1 MSNIAE
7 TKQDKVTDKVTK
19 EFEELLKKSFEDN
32 QINEGKV
39 IKGTIVSIES
49 DIVLVDVGLKTEGRI
64 SLDEFSSIDGNH
76 NLEVGSEVD
85 VYLERIENALG
96 DAVLSRDRAKK
107 EENWIQLVEDQKNN
121 VIVEGIIN
129 GKVRGGFTVDINGTQ
144 AFLPG
149 SQVDVRPVKDIRPFM
164 NSPQSFHIL
173 KMDKKRG
180 NIVVSRKSVLSDHHS
195 VDKSEIIEKF
205 SEGQE
210 VDGIVKNITDY
221 GAFVDLGGVDGL
233 LHVTDISWKRI
244 NKPSEVIN
252 IGDKVNVKI
261 IKISKEDMRISL
273 GMKQLMDD
281 PWVDAESKYI
291 VGNKY
296 KGVVTNMADYGAFVE
311 VEGGLEGLV
320 HVSEMS
326 WVSKIQKPN
335 EYVSIGDEVEIM
347 VLEVDVGKKRLSL
360 GIKQCVDNPWEN
372 FAQDNPVG
380 TVLKGKIQ
388 NITDFGIFVQVE
400 EGLDGLVHLSDIDW
414 KVPGEIAIQD
424 YTAGQEIEAQI
435 LDFEVEK
442 ERISLGIKQ
451 LVGDPIGN
459 IDIKKGSVVTCTV
472 INTLKGGID
481 VEIGEGFPAFI
492 KRNDLSMDKSEQDPN
507 RFEIG
512 QKVDAKVINFDK
524 KSRKVSLSIRALQ
537 ISDEKEA
544 IEQYGS
550 KDSGASLGDILG
562 EAFDKNVVSSE
573 TEKESKKDNED
584 D

>member
-1 MSNIAE
+1 MSNLTE
-7 TKQDKVTDKVTK
+7 TQQDNATK
-19 EFEELLKKSFEDN
+19 EFAKLLEESFELS
-32 QINEGKV
+32 QINEGKIV
-39 IKGTIVSIES
+39 KGTVVSIES
-49 DIVLVDVGLKTEGRI
+49 DIVIIDVGLKTEGRI
-64 SLDEFSSIDGNH
+64 AINEFVSHDGSH

-96 DAVLSRDRAKK
+96 DAVLSRDKAKR
-107 EENWIQLVEDQKNN
+107 EENWVKLEENQKNN
-121 VIVEGIIN
+121 VIVEGLIN

-149 SQVDVRPVKDIRPFM
+149 SQVDLRPIKDIRPLM
-164 NSPQSFHIL
+164 NRLQSFHIL

-180 NIVVSRKSVLSDHHS
+180 NIVVSRKSVLSNNNS
-195 VDKSEIIEKF
+195 LDKSEILKNLN
-205 SEGQE
+205 EGQDVE
-210 VDGIVKNITDY
+210 GIVKNITDY

-244 NKPSEVIN
+244 NKPSEAIN
-252 IGDKVNVKI
+252 IGDKVKVKI
-261 IKISKEDMRISL
+261 LKISKDDMKISL

-281 PWVDAESKYI
+281 PWVDSEAKYI
-291 VGNKY
+291 IGNKY

-326 WVSKIQKPN
+326 WVSKIQKPDQ
-335 EYVSIGDEVEIM
+335 YVSIGDEVEVM
-347 VLEVDVGKKRLSL
+347 VLEIDVEKKRLSL

-372 FAQDNPVG
+372 FAQKNPVG

-414 KVPGEIAIQD
+414 KVPGEVAIKEYLVD
-424 YTAGQEIEAQI
+424 QEIEAQI
-435 LDFEVEK
+435 LDFEIEK

-451 LVGDPIGN
+451 LVDDPIG
-459 IDIKKGSVVTCTV
+459 DVDLKKGSIVTCSV
-472 INTLKGGID
+472 VNVGKGGID
-481 VEIGEGFPAFI
+481 VEIGQGFPAFI
-492 KRNDLSMDKSEQDPN
+492 KRNELSMDKSEQDPN
-507 RFEIG
+507 RFEVG
-512 QKVDAKVINFDK
+512 QKVDAKIINFDK
-524 KSRKVSLSIRALQ
+524 KTRRVVLSIKSLQ

-544 IEQYGS
+544 IKQYGS

-573 TEKESKKDNED
+573 EETKEED
-584 D
+584 K

>member
-1 MSNIAE
+1 MSNLTE
-7 TKQDKVTDKVTK
+7 TQQDNATK
-19 EFEELLKKSFEDN
+19 EFAKLLEESFELS
-32 QINEGKV
+32 QINEGKIV
-39 IKGTIVSIES
+39 KGTVVSIES
-49 DIVLVDVGLKTEGRI
+49 DIVIIDVGLKTEGRI
-64 SLDEFSSIDGNH
+64 AINEFVSHDGSH
-76 NLEVGSEVD
+76 NLEIGSEVD

-96 DAVLSRDRAKK
+96 DAVLSRDKAKR
-107 EENWIQLVEDQKNN
+107 EENWVKLEENQKNN
-121 VIVEGIIN
+121 VIVEGLIN

-149 SQVDVRPVKDIRPFM
+149 SQVDLRPIKDIRPLM
-164 NSPQSFHIL
+164 NRLQSFHIL

-180 NIVVSRKSVLSDHHS
+180 NIVVSRKSVLSNNNS
-195 VDKSEIIEKF
+195 LDKSEILKNLN
-205 SEGQE
+205 EGQDVE
-210 VDGIVKNITDY
+210 GIVKNITDY

-244 NKPSEVIN
+244 NKPSEAIN
-252 IGDKVNVKI
+252 IGDKVKVKI
-261 IKISKEDMRISL
+261 LKISKDDMKISL

-281 PWVDAESKYI
+281 PWVDSEAKYI
-291 VGNKY
+291 IGNKY

-326 WVSKIQKPN
+326 WVSKIQKPDQ
-335 EYVSIGDEVEIM
+335 YVSIGDEVEVM
-347 VLEVDVGKKRLSL
+347 VLEIDVEKKRLSL

-372 FAQDNPVG
+372 FAQKNPVG

-414 KVPGEIAIQD
+414 KVPGEVAIKEYLVD
-424 YTAGQEIEAQI
+424 QEIEAQI
-435 LDFEVEK
+435 LDFEIEK

-451 LVGDPIGN
+451 LVDDPIG
-459 IDIKKGSVVTCTV
+459 DVDLKKGSIVTCSV
-472 INTLKGGID
+472 VNVGKGGID
-481 VEIGEGFPAFI
+481 VEIGQGFPAFI
-492 KRNDLSMDKSEQDPN
+492 KRNELSMDKSEQDPN
-507 RFEIG
+507 RFEVG
-512 QKVDAKVINFDK
+512 QKVDAKIINFDK
-524 KSRKVSLSIRALQ
+524 KTRRVVLSIKSLQ

-544 IEQYGS
+544 IKQYGS

-573 TEKESKKDNED
+573 EETKEED
-584 D
+584 K

>member
-1 MSNIAE
+1 MSNLTE
-7 TKQDKVTDKVTK
+7 TQQDNATK
-19 EFEELLKKSFEDN
+19 EFAKLLEESFEVS
-32 QINEGKV
+32 QINEGKIV
-39 IKGTIVSIES
+39 KGTIVSIES
-49 DIVLVDVGLKTEGRI
+49 DIVIIDVGLKTEGRI
-64 SLDEFSSIDGNH
+64 SINEFVSHDGSH
-76 NLEVGSEVD
+76 NLEIGSEVD

-96 DAVLSRDRAKK
+96 DAVLSRDKAKR
-107 EENWIQLVEDQKNN
+107 EENWVKLEENQKNN
-121 VIVEGIIN
+121 EIVEGLIN

-149 SQVDVRPVKDIRPFM
+149 SQVDLRPIKDIRPLM
-164 NSPQSFHIL
+164 NRLQSFHIL

-180 NIVVSRKSVLSDHHS
+180 NIVVSRKSVLSDNNS
-195 VDKSEIIEKF
+195 LDKSEILKNLND
-205 SEGQE
+205 GQDVE
-210 VDGIVKNITDY
+210 GIVKNITDY

-244 NKPSEVIN
+244 NKPSEAIN
-252 IGDKVNVKI
+252 IGDKVKVRI
-261 IKISKEDMRISL
+261 LKISKDDMKISL

-281 PWVDAESKYI
+281 PWVDSEAKYI
-291 VGNKY
+291 IGKKY

-326 WVSKIQKPN
+326 WVSKIQKPDQ
-335 EYVSIGDEVEIM
+335 YVSIGDEVEVM
-347 VLEVDVGKKRLSL
+347 VLEIDVEKKRLSL

-372 FAQDNPVG
+372 FAQKNPVG

-414 KVPGEIAIQD
+414 KVPGEVAIKEYLVD
-424 YTAGQEIEAQI
+424 QEIEAQI
-435 LDFEVEK
+435 LDFEIEK

-451 LVGDPIGN
+451 LVDDPIG
-459 IDIKKGSVVTCTV
+459 DVDLKKGSIVTCSV
-472 INTLKGGID
+472 VNVGKGGID
-481 VEIGEGFPAFI
+481 VEIGQGFPAFI
-492 KRNDLSMDKSEQDPN
+492 KRNELSMDKSEQDPN
-507 RFEIG
+507 RFEVG
-512 QKVDAKVINFDK
+512 QKVDAKIINFDK
-524 KSRKVSLSIRALQ
+524 KTRRVVLSIKSLQ

-544 IEQYGS
+544 IKQYGS

-573 TEKESKKDNED
+573 EETKEED
-584 D
+584 K

>member
-1 MSNIAE
+1 MSNLTE
-7 TKQDKVTDKVTK
+7 TQQDNATK
-19 EFEELLKKSFEDN
+19 EFAKLLEESFEVS
-32 QINEGKV
+32 QINEGKIV
-39 IKGTIVSIES
+39 KGTVVSIES
-49 DIVLVDVGLKTEGRI
+49 DIVIIDVGLKTEGRI
-64 SLDEFSSIDGNH
+64 AINEFVSHDGSH
-76 NLEVGSEVD
+76 NLEIGSEVD

-96 DAVLSRDRAKK
+96 DAVLSRDKAKR
-107 EENWIQLVEDQKNN
+107 EENWVKLEENQKNN
-121 VIVEGIIN
+121 VIVEGLIN

-149 SQVDVRPVKDIRPFM
+149 SQVDIRPIKDIRPLM
-164 NSPQSFHIL
+164 NRLQSFHIL

-180 NIVVSRKSVLSDHHS
+180 NIVVSRKSVLSNNNS
-195 VDKSEIIEKF
+195 LDKSEILKNLN
-205 SEGQE
+205 EGQDVE
-210 VDGIVKNITDY
+210 GIVKNITDY

-244 NKPSEVIN
+244 NKPSEAIN
-252 IGDKVNVKI
+252 IGDKVKVRI
-261 IKISKEDMRISL
+261 LKISKDDMKISL

-281 PWVDAESKYI
+281 PWVDSEAKYI
-291 VGNKY
+291 IGKKY

-326 WVSKIQKPN
+326 WVSKIQKPDQ
-335 EYVSIGDEVEIM
+335 YVSIGDEVEVM
-347 VLEVDVGKKRLSL
+347 VLEIDVEKKRLSL

-372 FAQDNPVG
+372 FAQKNPVG

-414 KVPGEIAIQD
+414 KVPGEVAIKEYSVD
-424 YTAGQEIEAQI
+424 QEIEAQI
-435 LDFEVEK
+435 LDFEIDK

-451 LVGDPIGN
+451 LVDDPIG
-459 IDIKKGSVVTCTV
+459 DVDLKKGSIVTCSV
-472 INTLKGGID
+472 VNVGKGGID
-481 VEIGEGFPAFI
+481 VEIGQGFPAFI
-492 KRNDLSMDKSEQDPN
+492 KRNELSMDKSEQDPN
-507 RFEIG
+507 RFEVG
-512 QKVDAKVINFDK
+512 QKVDAKIINFDK
-524 KSRKVSLSIRALQ
+524 KTRRVVLSIKSLQ

-544 IEQYGS
+544 IKQYGS

-573 TEKESKKDNED
+573 EETKEED
-584 D
+584 K

>member
-1 MSNIAE
+1 MSNLTE
-7 TKQDKVTDKVTK
+7 TQQDNATK
-19 EFEELLKKSFEDN
+19 EFAKLLEESFEVS
-32 QINEGKV
+32 QINEGKIV
-39 IKGTIVSIES
+39 KGTVVSIES
-49 DIVLVDVGLKTEGRI
+49 DIVIIDVGLKTEGRI
-64 SLDEFSSIDGNH
+64 AINEFVSHDGSH
-76 NLEVGSEVD
+76 NLEIGAEVD

-96 DAVLSRDRAKK
+96 DAVLSRDKAKR
-107 EENWIQLVEDQKNN
+107 EENWVKLEENQKNN
-121 VIVEGIIN
+121 VIVEGLIN

-149 SQVDVRPVKDIRPFM
+149 SQVDLRPIKDIRPLM
-164 NSPQSFHIL
+164 NRLQSFHIL

-180 NIVVSRKSVLSDHHS
+180 NIVVSRKSVLSNNNS
-195 VDKSEIIEKF
+195 LDKSEILKNLN
-205 SEGQE
+205 EGQDVE
-210 VDGIVKNITDY
+210 GIVKNITDY

-244 NKPSEVIN
+244 NKPSEAIN
-252 IGDKVNVKI
+252 IGDKVKVKI
-261 IKISKEDMRISL
+261 LKISKDDMKISL

-281 PWVDAESKYI
+281 PWVDSEAKYI
-291 VGNKY
+291 IGNKY

-326 WVSKIQKPN
+326 WVSKIQKPDQ
-335 EYVSIGDEVEIM
+335 YVSIGDEVEVM
-347 VLEVDVGKKRLSL
+347 VLEIDVEKKRLSL

-372 FAQDNPVG
+372 FAQKNPVG

-414 KVPGEIAIQD
+414 KVPGEVAIKEYLVD
-424 YTAGQEIEAQI
+424 QEIEAQI
-435 LDFEVEK
+435 LDFEIEK

-451 LVGDPIGN
+451 LVDDPIG
-459 IDIKKGSVVTCTV
+459 DVDLKKGSIVTCSV
-472 INTLKGGID
+472 VNVGKGGID
-481 VEIGEGFPAFI
+481 VEIGQGFPAFI
-492 KRNDLSMDKSEQDPN
+492 KRNELSMDKSEQDPN
-507 RFEIG
+507 RFEVG
-512 QKVDAKVINFDK
+512 QKVDAKIINFDK
-524 KSRKVSLSIRALQ
+524 KTRRVVLSIKSLQ

-544 IEQYGS
+544 IKQYGS

-573 TEKESKKDNED
+573 EETKEED
-584 D
+584 K

>member
-1 MSNIAE
+1 MSNLTE
-7 TKQDKVTDKVTK
+7 TQQDNATK
-19 EFEELLKKSFEDN
+19 EFAKLLEESFEVS
-32 QINEGKV
+32 QINEGKIV
-39 IKGTIVSIES
+39 KGTVVSIES
-49 DIVLVDVGLKTEGRI
+49 DIVIIDVGLKTEGRI
-64 SLDEFSSIDGNH
+64 AINEFVSHDGSH
-76 NLEVGSEVD
+76 NLEIGSEVD

-96 DAVLSRDRAKK
+96 DAVLSRDKAKR
-107 EENWIQLVEDQKNN
+107 EENWVKLEENQKNN
-121 VIVEGIIN
+121 VIVEGLIN

-149 SQVDVRPVKDIRPFM
+149 SQVDLRPIKDIRPLM
-164 NSPQSFHIL
+164 NRLQSFHIL

-180 NIVVSRKSVLSDHHS
+180 NIVVSRKSVLSNNNS
-195 VDKSEIIEKF
+195 LDKSEILKNLN
-205 SEGQE
+205 EGQDVE
-210 VDGIVKNITDY
+210 GIVKNITDY

-244 NKPSEVIN
+244 NKPSEAIN
-252 IGDKVNVKI
+252 IGDKVKVKI
-261 IKISKEDMRISL
+261 LKISKDDMKISL

-281 PWVDAESKYI
+281 PWVDSEAKYI
-291 VGNKY
+291 IGNKY

-326 WVSKIQKPN
+326 WVSKIQKPDQ
-335 EYVSIGDEVEIM
+335 YVSIGDEVEVM
-347 VLEVDVGKKRLSL
+347 VLEIDVEKKRLSL

-372 FAQDNPVG
+372 FAQKNPVG

-414 KVPGEIAIQD
+414 KVPGEVAIKEYLVD
-424 YTAGQEIEAQI
+424 QEIEAQI
-435 LDFEVEK
+435 LDFEIEK

-451 LVGDPIGN
+451 LVDDPIG
-459 IDIKKGSVVTCTV
+459 DVDLKKGSIVTCSV
-472 INTLKGGID
+472 VNVGKGGID
-481 VEIGEGFPAFI
+481 VEIGQGFPAFI
-492 KRNDLSMDKSEQDPN
+492 KRNELSMDKSEQDPN
-507 RFEIG
+507 RFEVG
-512 QKVDAKVINFDK
+512 QKVDAKIINFDK
-524 KSRKVSLSIRALQ
+524 KTRRVVLSIKSLQ

-544 IEQYGS
+544 IKQYGS

-573 TEKESKKDNED
+573 EETKEED
-584 D
+584 K

>member
-1 MSNIAE
+1 MSNLTE
-7 TKQDKVTDKVTK
+7 TQQDNATK
-19 EFEELLKKSFEDN
+19 EFAKLLEESFEVS
-32 QINEGKV
+32 QINEGKIV
-39 IKGTIVSIES
+39 KGTVVSIES
-49 DIVLVDVGLKTEGRI
+49 DIVIIDVGLKTEGRI
-64 SLDEFSSIDGNH
+64 AINEFVSHDGSH

-96 DAVLSRDRAKK
+96 DAVLSRDKAKR
-107 EENWIQLVEDQKNN
+107 EENWVKLEENQKNN
-121 VIVEGIIN
+121 VIVEGLIN

-149 SQVDVRPVKDIRPFM
+149 SQVDIRPIKDIRPLM
-164 NSPQSFHIL
+164 NRLQSFHIL

-180 NIVVSRKSVLSDHHS
+180 NIVVSRKSVLSNNNS
-195 VDKSEIIEKF
+195 LDKSEILKNLN
-205 SEGQE
+205 EGQDVE
-210 VDGIVKNITDY
+210 GIVKNITDY

-244 NKPSEVIN
+244 NKPSEAIN
-252 IGDKVNVKI
+252 IGDKVKVKI
-261 IKISKEDMRISL
+261 LKISKDDMKISL

-281 PWVDAESKYI
+281 PWVDSEAKYI
-291 VGNKY
+291 IGNKY

-326 WVSKIQKPN
+326 WVSKIQKPDQ
-335 EYVSIGDEVEIM
+335 YVSIGDEVEVM
-347 VLEVDVGKKRLSL
+347 VLEIDVEKKRLSL

-372 FAQDNPVG
+372 FAQKNPVG

-414 KVPGEIAIQD
+414 KVPGEVAIKEYLVD
-424 YTAGQEIEAQI
+424 QEIEAQI
-435 LDFEVEK
+435 LDFEIEK

-451 LVGDPIGN
+451 LVDDPIG
-459 IDIKKGSVVTCTV
+459 DVDLKKGSIVTCSV
-472 INTLKGGID
+472 VNVGKGGID
-481 VEIGEGFPAFI
+481 VEIGQGFPAFI
-492 KRNDLSMDKSEQDPN
+492 KRNELSMDKSEQDPN
-507 RFEIG
+507 RFEVG
-512 QKVDAKVINFDK
+512 QKVDAKIINFDK
-524 KSRKVSLSIRALQ
+524 KTRRVVLSIKSLQ

-544 IEQYGS
+544 IKQYGS

-573 TEKESKKDNED
+573 EETKEED
-584 D
+584 K

>member
-1 MSNIAE
+1 MSNLTE
-7 TKQDKVTDKVTK
+7 TQQDNVTK
-19 EFEELLKKSFEDN
+19 EFAKLLEESFEVS
-32 QINEGKV
+32 QINEGKIV
-39 IKGTIVSIES
+39 KGTVVSIES
-49 DIVLVDVGLKTEGRI
+49 DIVIIDVGLKTEGRI
-64 SLDEFSSIDGNH
+64 AINEFVSHDGSH
-76 NLEVGSEVD
+76 NLEIGSEVD

-96 DAVLSRDRAKK
+96 DAVLSRDKAKR
-107 EENWIQLVEDQKNN
+107 EENWVKLEENQKNN
-121 VIVEGIIN
+121 VIVEGLIN

-149 SQVDVRPVKDIRPFM
+149 SQVDLRPIKDIRPLM
-164 NSPQSFHIL
+164 NRLQSFHIL

-180 NIVVSRKSVLSDHHS
+180 NIVVSRKSVLSNNNS
-195 VDKSEIIEKF
+195 LDKSEILKNLN
-205 SEGQE
+205 EGQDVE
-210 VDGIVKNITDY
+210 GIVKNITDY

-244 NKPSEVIN
+244 NKPSEAIN
-252 IGDKVNVKI
+252 IGDKVKVKI
-261 IKISKEDMRISL
+261 LKISKDDMKISL

-281 PWVDAESKYI
+281 PWVDSEAKYI
-291 VGNKY
+291 IGTKY

-326 WVSKIQKPN
+326 WVSKIQKPDQ
-335 EYVSIGDEVEIM
+335 YVSIGDEVEVM
-347 VLEVDVGKKRLSL
+347 VLEIDVEKKRLSL

-372 FAQDNPVG
+372 FAQKNPVG

-414 KVPGEIAIQD
+414 KVPGELAIKEYLVD
-424 YTAGQEIEAQI
+424 QEIEAQI
-435 LDFEVEK
+435 LDFEIEK

-451 LVGDPIGN
+451 LVDDPIG
-459 IDIKKGSVVTCTV
+459 DVDLKKGSIVTCSV
-472 INTLKGGID
+472 VNVGKGGID
-481 VEIGEGFPAFI
+481 VEIGQGFPAFI
-492 KRNDLSMDKSEQDPN
+492 KRNELSMDKSEQDPN
-507 RFEIG
+507 RFEVG
-512 QKVDAKVINFDK
+512 QKVDAKIINFDK
-524 KSRKVSLSIRALQ
+524 KTRRVVLSIKSLQ

-544 IEQYGS
+544 IKQYGS

-573 TEKESKKDNED
+573 EETKEED
-584 D
+584 K

>member
-1 MSNIAE
+1 LSNLTE
-7 TKQDKVTDKVTK
+7 TQQDNVTK
-19 EFEELLKKSFEDN
+19 EFAKLLEESFKVS
-32 QINEGKV
+32 QTSEGKIV
-39 IKGTIVSIES
+39 KGTVVSIES
-49 DIVLVDVGLKTEGRI
+49 DIVIIDVGLKTEGRI
-64 SLDEFSSIDGNH
+64 AINEFVSHDGSH

-96 DAVLSRDRAKK
+96 DAVLSRDKAKR
-107 EENWIQLVEDQKNN
+107 EENWVKLEENQKNN
-121 VIVEGIIN
+121 VIVEGLIN

-149 SQVDVRPVKDIRPFM
+149 SQVDIRPIKDIRPLM
-164 NSPQSFHIL
+164 NRLQSFHIL

-180 NIVVSRKSVLSDHHS
+180 NIVVSRKSVLSNNNS
-195 VDKSEIIEKF
+195 LDKSEILKNLN
-205 SEGQE
+205 EGQDVE
-210 VDGIVKNITDY
+210 GIVKNITDY

-244 NKPSEVIN
+244 NKPSEAIN
-252 IGDKVNVKI
+252 IGDKVKVKI
-261 IKISKEDMRISL
+261 LKISKDDMKISL

-281 PWVDAESKYI
+281 PWVDSEAKYI
-291 VGNKY
+291 IGNKY

-326 WVSKIQKPN
+326 WVSKIQKPDQ
-335 EYVSIGDEVEIM
+335 YVSIGDEVEVM
-347 VLEVDVGKKRLSL
+347 VLEIDVEKKRLSL

-372 FAQDNPVG
+372 FAQKNPVG

-414 KVPGEIAIQD
+414 KVPGEVAIKEYLVD
-424 YTAGQEIEAQI
+424 QEIEAQI
-435 LDFEVEK
+435 LDFEIEK

-451 LVGDPIGN
+451 LVDDPIG
-459 IDIKKGSVVTCTV
+459 DVDLKKGSIVTCSV
-472 INTLKGGID
+472 VNVGKGGID
-481 VEIGEGFPAFI
+481 VEIGQGFPAFI
-492 KRNDLSMDKSEQDPN
+492 KRNELSMDKSEQDPN
-507 RFEIG
+507 RFEVG
-512 QKVDAKVINFDK
+512 QKVDAKIINFDK
-524 KSRKVSLSIRALQ
+524 KTRRVVLSIKSLQ

-544 IEQYGS
+544 IKQYGS

-573 TEKESKKDNED
+573 EETKEED
-584 D
+584 K

>member
-1 MSNIAE
+1 MSNLTE
-7 TKQDKVTDKVTK
+7 TQQDNATK
-19 EFEELLKKSFEDN
+19 EFAKLLEESFEVS
-32 QINEGKV
+32 QINEGKIV
-39 IKGTIVSIES
+39 KGTVVSIES
-49 DIVLVDVGLKTEGRI
+49 DIVIIDVGLKTEGRI
-64 SLDEFSSIDGNH
+64 SINEFVSHDGSH
-76 NLEVGSEVD
+76 NLEIGSEVD

-96 DAVLSRDRAKK
+96 DAVLSRDKAKR
-107 EENWIQLVEDQKNN
+107 EENWVKLEENQKNN
-121 VIVEGIIN
+121 VIVEGLIN

-149 SQVDVRPVKDIRPFM
+149 SQVDIRPIKDIRPLM
-164 NSPQSFHIL
+164 NRLQSFHIL

-180 NIVVSRKSVLSDHHS
+180 NIVVSRKSVLSNNNS
-195 VDKSEIIEKF
+195 LDKSEILKNLN
-205 SEGQE
+205 EGQDVE
-210 VDGIVKNITDY
+210 GIVKNITDY

-244 NKPSEVIN
+244 NKPSEAIN
-252 IGDKVNVKI
+252 IGDKVKVKI
-261 IKISKEDMRISL
+261 LKISKDDMKISL

-281 PWVDAESKYI
+281 PWVDSEAKYI
-291 VGNKY
+291 IGNKY

-326 WVSKIQKPN
+326 WVSKIQKPDQ
-335 EYVSIGDEVEIM
+335 YVSIGDEVEVM
-347 VLEVDVGKKRLSL
+347 VLEIDVEKKRLSL

-372 FAQDNPVG
+372 FAQKNPVG

-414 KVPGEIAIQD
+414 KVPGEVAIKEYSID
-424 YTAGQEIEAQI
+424 QEIEAQI
-435 LDFEVEK
+435 LDFEIDK

-451 LVGDPIGN
+451 LVDDPIG
-459 IDIKKGSVVTCTV
+459 DVDLKKGSIVTCSV
-472 INTLKGGID
+472 VNVGKGGID
-481 VEIGEGFPAFI
+481 VEIGQGFPAFI
-492 KRNDLSMDKSEQDPN
+492 KRNELSMDKSEQDPN
-507 RFEIG
+507 RFEVG
-512 QKVDAKVINFDK
+512 QKVDAKIINFDK
-524 KSRKVSLSIRALQ
+524 KTRRVVLSIKSLQ

-544 IEQYGS
+544 IKQYGS

-573 TEKESKKDNED
+573 EETKEED
-584 D
+584 K